1 MFKYV
6 KGQTHMKLEKFKL
19 HRLFIE
25 KGITHLHHAN
35 TVATAITFI
44 EQKGLLSRGA
54 VDKLQLY
61 QTPQSSDR
69 KDKLFNIWND
79 VFLDTHDLHSHFGRE
94 NRYGPVLFK
103 FSIDFLLKTKSEV
116 WVTKDNPIRWT
127 RRMRNNEK
135 YFSSVAGM
143 KREWDTY
150 KRERRM
156 ITIRNNSR
164 AILFKYLEEI
174 TLDEPGLTLHDID
187 LFRVARKRLRSAI
200 KTSGLEFK
208 ITTREC
214 PSYCYCEDNYFE
226 KSERDLKRL
235 FCP

>member
-1 MFKYV
+1 
-6 KGQTHMKLEKFKL
+6 MKLDKFKL
-19 HRLFIE
+19 HRLFRE

-35 TVATAITFI
+35 TVATALTFI

-79 VFLDTHDLHSHFGRE
+79 VFLDTHDLHSHFPRE

-103 FSIDFLLKTKSEV
+103 FSIDFLLKINSEV

-127 RRMRNNEK
+127 RSMRNNDR
-135 YFSSVAGM
+135 YFSSVARM
-143 KREWDTY
+143 KREWDDY
-150 KRERRM
+150 KPERRM

-164 AILFKYLEEI
+164 AILFKYLQEI
-174 TLDEPGLTLHDID
+174 TLDEPGFLLDGID
-187 LFRVARKRLRSAI
+187 LFNVARRQLRRAISTGDLDIKVVKR
-200 KTSGLEFK
+200 K
-208 ITTREC
+208 C
-214 PSYCYCEDNYFE
+214 PTYCYCEDNYDK

-235 FCP
+235 FNPRG